1 MSRCALFWL
10 NIFLISTAL
19 CAHVSGIDL
28 DDEYDDYDEFEVVK
42 PAGKPGTGLAR
53 SGNEDGTIDI
63 SFVLEHSL
71 GGEFKPCGRFSA
83 KAAFSETQTGQKSAR
98 LANIRLSRDPFTA
111 NDREAFS
118 GLLEQNA
125 FYRVRVPS
133 VVIGPDNGRR
143 VMAAL
148 PARCLSNGGLH
159 ESFVLH
165 ADDRGQIVGLEYT
178 LPSGECFSVDE
189 ALPPSTWSFNTMVA
203 VRLPKEAPRLNPDF
217 AANFGPPPNAERAAN
232 APPPDTK
239 NAPQSFFRKY
249 WMYILPIGLMMLN
262 SGGAPPEQ
270 GRGGQRSAAAA
281 PRA

>member
-1 MSRCALFWL
+1 MA
-10 NIFLISTAL
+10 TAL

-42 PAGKPGTGLAR
+42 PAGKSAGSTQSVGT
-53 SGNEDGTIDI
+53 EDGTIDI

-83 KAAFSETQTGQKSAR
+83 KAAFSETQSGSKSAR
-98 LANIRLSRDPFTA
+98 LANIRLSRDPFSADDRSKISLASGVYPGAPITNA
-111 NDREAFS
+111 FAGGVWSAREAFS

-148 PARCLSNGGLH
+148 PARCLANGGLH

-165 ADDRGQIVGLEYT
+165 ADDRGLIVGLEYT

-232 APPPDTK
+232 AP
-239 NAPQSFFRKY
+239 
-249 WMYILPIGLMMLN
+249 
-262 SGGAPPEQ
+262 
-270 GRGGQRSAAAA
+270 
-281 PRA
+281 